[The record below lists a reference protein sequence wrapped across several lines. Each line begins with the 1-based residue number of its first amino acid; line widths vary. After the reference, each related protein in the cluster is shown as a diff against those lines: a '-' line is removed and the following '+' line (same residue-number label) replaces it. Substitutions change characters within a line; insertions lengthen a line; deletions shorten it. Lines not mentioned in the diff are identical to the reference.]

1 MGRRARDIGGR
12 PRAPGDRTPT
22 AARDPDVQSY
32 LATLSAHS
40 PHTQAAY
47 RRDLAKLVA
56 FRARHGMEAWCEVGA
71 QHVRV
76 LIAEEHRGG
85 LNGRSLQRLLSV
97 LRAFFRYLVRG
108 GKATHNPA
116 ELVRAPR
123 APRRLP
129 KALDVDQAARLVEIA
144 DGTEEAGIA
153 ARDRAILE
161 LMYSCGLRVSELVG
175 LDMRD
180 VDLREAQVTVLGKG
194 RKQRKVPVGRHAV
207 RALQHWMRVRPSWT
221 AAETQALF
229 LARRGARLTARAV
242 QQRVRRWAIRQ
253 GLDTH
258 VHPHMLRHS
267 FASHVLESCGDLRA
281 VQELLGHADIST
293 TQIYT
298 HLDFQHLARVYDS
311 AHPRAKKR

>member
-1 MGRRARDIGGR
+1 VGRRARDVGR
-12 PRAPGDRTPT
+12 RLPAPPDSASP
-22 AARDPDVQSY
+22 AALDPQVEAY

-47 RRDLAKLVA
+47 RRDLTKLCA
-56 FRARHGMEAWCEVGA
+56 FRARHGIRAWCDLDA

-76 LIAEEHRGG
+76 LIAAEHRAG
-85 LNGRSLQRLLSV
+85 LGGRSLQRLLSS
-97 LRAFFRYLVRG
+97 LRAFLRFLVRRG
-108 GKATHNPA
+108 EATHNAA

-129 KALDVDQAARLVEIA
+129 KVLDVDQASRLVEIHDESA
-144 DGTEEAGIA
+144 ETELI

-175 LDMRD
+175 LDLRD
-180 VDLREAQVTVLGKG
+180 IDLRDAQVTVLGKG

-207 RALQHWMRVRPSWT
+207 HALEQWMRMRTAWSDSDT
-221 AAETQALF
+221 AALF
-229 LARRGARLTARAV
+229 VARGGARLTARAI
-242 QQRVRRWAIRQ
+242 QQRVRRWGIRQ

-267 FASHVLESCGDLRA
+267 FASHVLESSGDLRA

-298 HLDFQHLARVYDS
+298 HLDFQHLAKVYDA